1 MSQSVQALKNPQKE
15 AKRVLI
21 GEYYHNL
28 DVKGRVSIPSK
39 FRDDLGGSFVLS
51 RGLDDCLYMHSA
63 AEWDNFKTEID
74 AMHGKEGRIVKRFFY
89 SGATECEIDSQ
100 GRVVVPPI
108 FREFAKLDKEVVI
121 VGVSTHAELWDRKKW
136 EDYKK
141 DSTFDGEQIA
151 NIMDD
156 IGF

>member
-1 MSQSVQALKNPQKE
+1 M
-15 AKRVLI
+15 LI

-63 AEWDNFKTEID
+63 SEWDSFKSEID

-89 SGATECEIDSQ
+89 SGAAECEIDSQ
-100 GRVVVPPI
+100 GRVVIPPM
-108 FREFAKLDKEVVI
+108 FREFAGLSKEVVI
-121 VGVSTHAELWDRKKW
+121 VGVSTHAELWDREKW
-136 EDYKK
+136 ESYKNA
-141 DSTFDGEQIA
+141 SSFDGEQIA
-151 NIMDD
+151 GIMDE

>member
-1 MSQSVQALKNPQKE
+1 
-15 AKRVLI
+15 VLI

-28 DVKGRVSIPSK
+28 DTKGRVSIPSK

-51 RGLDDCLYMHSA
+51 RGLEGCLYMHSA
-63 AEWDNFKTEID
+63 AEWDSFKTEID

-100 GRVVVPPI
+100 GRVVVPPV
-108 FREFAKLDKEVVI
+108 FREFAGLNKEVVI
-121 VGVSTHAELWDRKKW
+121 VGVSTHAELWDKEKW
-136 EDYKK
+136 DEYKD
-141 DSTFDGEQIA
+141 DSAFDGEKIA
-151 NIMDD
+151 DIMDE